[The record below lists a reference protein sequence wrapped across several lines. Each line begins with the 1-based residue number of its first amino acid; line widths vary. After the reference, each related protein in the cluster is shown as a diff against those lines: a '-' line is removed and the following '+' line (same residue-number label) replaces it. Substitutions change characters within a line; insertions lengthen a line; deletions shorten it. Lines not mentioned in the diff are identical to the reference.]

1 MISRMSCYVTSL
13 ALDVHINS
21 IATTPRWL
29 ETNCISFC
37 RFLTKCP
44 RLSIFVIRRQQFK
57 KMAEEGRDVRDGQ
70 PITVVEITE
79 PPKEGN
85 LDGALKPICKLVS
98 IIRYLFFNSVL
109 IA

>member
-1 MISRMSCYVTSL
+1 
-13 ALDVHINS
+13 
-21 IATTPRWL
+21 
-29 ETNCISFC
+29 
-37 RFLTKCP
+37 
-44 RLSIFVIRRQQFK
+44 
-57 KMAEEGRDVRDGQ
+57 MAEEGRDVRDGQ

-85 LDGALKPICKLVS
+85 LDGALKPLCKLVS